1 MYQYLVYLMEH
12 GVYTAKFE
20 KDTPEE
26 ADMIIDQARESG
38 LFEKYLL
45 IVRDTIHD
53 MPVQMETDY
62 FSAMT
67 RNKKGR

>member
-1 MYQYLVYLMEH
+1 MYEYIVYLMEH
-12 GVYTAKFE
+12 GVYTTKNV
-20 KDTPEE
+20 KKTQEE
-26 ADMIIDQARESG
+26 ADMIINQARETG

-45 IVRDTIHD
+45 IVRDVNLD